1 MRNIVAVVVLSCL
14 SLHLSAQSPQQRRTS
29 RPSPRGGGSMQA
41 SAAEGAVKQAM
52 EMLVPLKKNF
62 DRDLEVL
69 QHLNTAEE
77 ALGNDMQPHN
87 AMQKASDEV
96 DEARRLAVDYFTVE
110 GLIKMQALLEQANRS
125 PAVAE
130 FARLRA
136 LLHTEATGP
145 AQRAVARNGSALQEE
160 ILAWIKVQE
169 LISSHLRA
177 MTEISAESVRATT
190 TQ

>member
-1 MRNIVAVVVLSCL
+1 MRNIVVAVVLSML
-14 SLHLSAQSPQQRRTS
+14 AFSLSAQSPQPRRVL
-29 RPSPRGGGSMQA
+29 RPNPRGYNMQA
-41 SAAEGAVKQAM
+41 ASAEAAVKQAM
-52 EMLVPLKKNF
+52 EQLVPLKKNF

-69 QHLNTAEE
+69 GHLLAAEE

-87 AMQKASDEV
+87 ALQKASDEV
-96 DEARRLAVDYFTVE
+96 DEARRFAVDGATVQ
-110 GLIKMQALLEQANRS
+110 GVIKMQELLEQANRS

-130 FARLRA
+130 FSRLRA

-169 LISSHLRA
+169 LINGHLRA
-177 MTEISAESVRATT
+177 MTEISAESVRAST